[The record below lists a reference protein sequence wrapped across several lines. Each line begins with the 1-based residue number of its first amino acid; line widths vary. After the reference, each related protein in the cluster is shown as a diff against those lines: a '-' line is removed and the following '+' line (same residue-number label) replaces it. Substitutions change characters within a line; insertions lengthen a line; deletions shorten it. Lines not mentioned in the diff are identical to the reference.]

1 MEQYQLTRLDS
12 MTMATYQA
20 QYKGNGGSAFTGGFV
35 YYNQA
40 DAPWGDLRYVA
51 GDPIRKSGCA
61 ATSLAMVWATYGKD
75 ASITP
80 QTVFSIGN
88 KNGALSNGLLSRGGC
103 VTATNNDPKFGCIAT
118 HSLNWSLAM
127 DALDKGGAVMVVGT
141 GKAPFSSEGHWF
153 VIIGYNGGKAYL
165 ADPGHRACTWTE
177 IGGNSSGESLTYI
190 QQQTQD
196 MIIFTPR

>member
-88 KNGALSNGLLSRGGC
+88 KNGALSNGCCPVVAASQLPTTIQNL
-103 VTATNNDPKFGCIAT
+103 AALPLIA
-118 HSLNWSLAM
+118 
-127 DALDKGGAVMVVGT
+127 
-141 GKAPFSSEGHWF
+141 
-153 VIIGYNGGKAYL
+153 
-165 ADPGHRACTWTE
+165 
-177 IGGNSSGESLTYI
+177 
-190 QQQTQD
+190 
-196 MIIFTPR
+196 